1 MSPDNPEEEVPELD
15 PWGLGEV
22 ESLLSGLDGVSSL
35 KIVPDGQGGIDE
47 VHVVGTSELSPKQ
60 TVRNIES
67 ALLAEFGLQID
78 HRKISVAQVQ
88 EPDISAAAKEETSAP
103 EEERKF
109 LGTRWLLLDSLQ
121 IERKAGQKVAC
132 SVTLRNASETY
143 SGRAEGPDFSQS
155 RLDVAAR
162 AVLGA
167 LNAATLEEV
176 SLRLEGVT
184 RQESFGREMI
194 LVLVQGQE
202 RRRSVSL
209 PGVSIISD
217 SAEEAAVLAC
227 LQATNRWAGAT

>member
-1 MSPDNPEEEVPELD
+1 MSPDNPEKDVPELD

-47 VHVVGTSELSPKQ
+47 VHVVGTSDLSPKQ

-88 EPDISAAAKEETSAP
+88 EPDISATQVEAPDEEV
-103 EEERKF
+103 EGQF
-109 LGTRWLLLDSLQ
+109 LGTRWLLLDSLE
-121 IERKAGQKVAC
+121 IERKAGQKVVC
-132 SVTLRNASETY
+132 SVTLRNDSSTY
-143 SGRAEGPDFSQS
+143 SGEAEGPDFSQS

-167 LNAATLEEV
+167 LNEATLDDV

-184 RQESFGREMI
+184 SQESFGRKMV